1 MSHEYKNTVRA
12 DWLDPVM
19 NTVGNL
25 FEDIRGAQQLFDAG
39 EPSAAKREAL
49 AASNRFLDRLD
60 TMQTPAICE
69 VDVQLMRIVCHVEL
83 DHPNGGEFKM
93 SFSASSFDA

>member
-1 MSHEYKNTVRA
+1 MHHKYTNTVRA

-39 EPSAAKREAL
+39 EPGSAEREAL
-49 AASNRFLDRLD
+49 AASKRFLDTLD

-69 VDVQLMRIVCHVEL
+69 VEVQLLRIVCHVEIE
-83 DHPNGGEFKM
+83 HPNGGEFKM

>member
-1 MSHEYKNTVRA
+1 MNHKYTNTVRA

-39 EPSAAKREAL
+39 EVEKAQAEADAAAKR
-49 AASNRFLDRLD
+49 FLDTLD
-60 TMQTPAICE
+60 TMQTPASCE
-69 VDVQLMRIVCHVEL
+69 VEVQLLRIVCHVEL